1 MKYLLTGL
9 LLAIT
14 ITAFA
19 QSKED
24 VFDGNKNVTWLGLDF
39 SDYKFIGEVTQF
51 ADAGEVSNS
60 DLRDKF
66 FPAWNNLFLTEKD
79 KYEVADAIGRTE
91 VDYAIDVTNNSNSK
105 IKSGFTSSDESEY
118 HRLKEADISNI
129 VRSYNYEGNKGI
141 GMMFIVE
148 SMSKEQKQSSI
159 WVTFINM
166 DSKKVIFTERV
177 DAKAGGFGF
186 RNYWA
191 KSFFNAIKAT
201 EDNWKKWRK

>member
-39 SDYKFIGEVTQF
+39 SDYKFIGEATQF

-129 VRSYNYEGNKGI
+129 VRSYNYDGNKGI

>member
-39 SDYKFIGEVTQF
+39 SDYKFIGEATQF

-129 VRSYNYEGNKGI
+129 VRSYNYDGNKGI

-191 KSFFNAIKAT
+191 KSFFNTLKAT
-201 EDNWKKWRK
+201 KDNWKKWRK